1 MDLIPFFETAI
12 VLRPTLN
19 RGNFPALP
27 QVGRAVLSQAA
38 M

>member
-1 MDLIPFFETAI
+1 MKNSIQLQQ

-27 QVGRAVLSQAA
+27 QVGRAFLSQAA